1 VNRLEVQ
8 GQVAELSPVRYT
20 PSGVPVLEFLLAHES
35 EVIEAGQPR
44 RIMFSITVVAMAD
57 LAQMTNTIGL
67 GRSVNVQGFLAPVR
81 KDSQKYRLHAQRIE
95 QKKFTQQNPL
105 FKRRKF
111 CRFSAAGVDEI
122 DYKDLDTL
130 RDFIQENGKII
141 PARLTGTKAIYQR
154 QLDSAIKRARFLAL
168 LPFTDNHN

>member
-57 LAQMTNTIGL
+57 LAQMTNT
-67 GRSVNVQGFLAPVR
+67 
-81 KDSQKYRLHAQRIE
+81 
-95 QKKFTQQNPL
+95 
-105 FKRRKF
+105 
-111 CRFSAAGVDEI
+111 
-122 DYKDLDTL
+122 
-130 RDFIQENGKII
+130 
-141 PARLTGTKAIYQR
+141 
-154 QLDSAIKRARFLAL
+154 
-168 LPFTDNHN
+168 